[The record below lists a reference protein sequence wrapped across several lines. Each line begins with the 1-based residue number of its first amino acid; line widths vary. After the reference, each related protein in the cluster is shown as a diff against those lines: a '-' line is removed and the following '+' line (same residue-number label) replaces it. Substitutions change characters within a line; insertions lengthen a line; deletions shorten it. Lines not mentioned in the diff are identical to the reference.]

1 MAGNVGQGDI
11 RGPLY
16 SMAWRVYLQDW
27 PIDQPKVW
35 ISLAETQRR
44 AYQHLC
50 KRIHRDLKPPSS
62 VSMEDPLQSDSSGAS
77 TKYREKMQ
85 MQDQIQLD
93 VDRLVELNETDGKA
107 LKRLLF
113 VWSCINM
120 EIGYRQGMHEIAR
133 FLWQLRE
140 SEHRPTSIHEPAK
153 TTMEPRSPE
162 DRCLDLEKDTLFM
175 QSFSQ
180 DEIGQLLSAEEVE
193 ADTFYLASSLFQ
205 RLAPYYTATRAASPA
220 LLRAILH
227 RVDCKFSQHL
237 LDLQF
242 DWQPILLKWHRLL
255 FLNVFA
261 QEDTKRLWHEC
272 FQVDPKLELIPYLSL
287 VIVLSMRERLMNSSY
302 TDAMQ
307 TLMHQVSI
315 YVSIEDLVA
324 HSEALRAA
332 PTPET
337 ASSIIAVRQPNLS
350 ADRSLVAKARERF
363 QEIADSNA
371 HRLALD
377 LMHRSLLSHRTTQPP
392 EWSPRTEDRLH
403 ADKTDKDTQRRRAM
417 LSLDQ
422 TNK

>member
-1 MAGNVGQGDI
+1 MADNVGKRDI
-11 RGPLY
+11 QGPLY
-16 SMAWRVYLQDW
+16 SMVWRVYLQDW
-27 PIDQPKVW
+27 PIDHPKVW

-50 KRIHRDLKPPSS
+50 KRIHGDMKSPPSE
-62 VSMEDPLQSDSSGAS
+62 SMEDPLQSDSSSAW
-77 TKYREKMQ
+77 TRYREKMR

-93 VDRLVELNETDGKA
+93 VDRLVDLNETDREA

-120 EIGYRQGMHEIAR
+120 ETGYRQGMHEIAR
-133 FLWQLRE
+133 FLWVLRK
-140 SEHRPTSIHEPAK
+140 SDNLATSTNEQHPHEID
-153 TTMEPRSPE
+153 SQ
-162 DRCLDLEKDTLFM
+162 DLEKDTLFM
-175 QSFSQ
+175 QSFSR
-180 DEIGQLLSAEEVE
+180 DEIRQLLSTEEVE

-205 RLAPYYTATRAASPA
+205 RLAPFYTATRATSPA

-237 LDLQF
+237 LDLQI

-255 FLNVFA
+255 FLHVFA
-261 QEDTKRLWHEC
+261 EEDIKRLWHEC
-272 FQVDPKLELIPYLSL
+272 FRIDSKLELIPYVSL

-307 TLMHQVSI
+307 MLMHQVSI
-315 YVSIEDLVA
+315 CVSIEDLVA

-337 ASSIIAVRQPNLS
+337 ASSITAVRQPNLS
-350 ADRSLVAKARERF
+350 ADRGLVAKARERF

-371 HRLALD
+371 HRLALN
-377 LMHRSLLSHRTTQPP
+377 LMHRSLLSTRTTQPP

-403 ADKTDKDTQRRRAM
+403 SDRTDKDTQRRRAM